1 MKLNE
6 KTLIQ
11 YRNTEQTPD
20 MEGILYKSE
29 ANKGFQKRWFTL
41 RGNLLFYAEKKN
53 DKEPIGVIIVEGC
66 TIELAEEETEHFVFK
81 LVFND
86 GVYCL
91 GASSQLELEKWMKV
105 LACASYDFMKLM
117 VVELEHKVKQLDIH
131 KSVPDAAA
139 TPPPIPPRAHRSNP
153 FSSNSKAQPTS
164 WTDLHTHIGKKIMQD
179 REQWLAS
186 QTVDRS

>member
-105 LACASYDFMKLM
+105 RGSFLLID
-117 VVELEHKVKQLDIH
+117 LEVLFKDTYVLSENVQIIRIYSLLK
-131 KSVPDAAA
+131 
-139 TPPPIPPRAHRSNP
+139 T
-153 FSSNSKAQPTS
+153 T
-164 WTDLHTHIGKKIMQD
+164 
-179 REQWLAS
+179 
-186 QTVDRS
+186 